1 MGSIWIIWRNNKAK
15 WFAND
20 FIELNSLDWIKCHNA
35 GAGSEGFIGWSWRG
49 LVWKTSWNPFRHVG
63 GSRIVSHSSQ
73 LNLLLGSYN
82 HASAIDVFIKTQKR
96 CETNHLLISKI
107 LLHFIKTAPFL
118 LHFPTVLFE
127 EFASFPTAQM
137 PEFWGFFWNRNP
149 HAKLQ
154 KFMTFACCCNLHSR
168 KLAFMFGK
176 GLSVQAWGFLVS
188 MSFFGVVRNSFR
200 CFSSKI
206 RLRLDNFRV

>member
-82 HASAIDVFIKTQKR
+82 HAAAIDVFIKTQKR
-96 CETNHLLISKI
+96 CETNHLLISKF
-107 LLHFIKTAPFL
+107 LLHFIKT
-118 LHFPTVLFE
+118 VLF
-127 EFASFPTAQM
+127 
-137 PEFWGFFWNRNP
+137 
-149 HAKLQ
+149 
-154 KFMTFACCCNLHSR
+154 CCIFQRFCLKSLPVFRLH
-168 KLAFMFGK
+168 KC
-176 GLSVQAWGFLVS
+176 LSCED
-188 MSFFGVVRNSFR
+188 FFGIGILMQNCKNSWHLHVVAIYTPENSHSCLERDFLFKHGDSW
-200 CFSSKI
+200 CESHFSG
-206 RLRLDNFRV
+206 